1 MIVSYYVNLIIIL
14 ISYPI
19 LSWNLVTQKWNII
32 VKYPAIFQYTV
43 CRNDSLRNYKDEA
56 KIKPSEK
63 ALAMPGQKSYLAPY
77 RLINRR
83 SQRVLAR
90 ISVCY
95 ETWSRTGWHHRFLTG
110 WSKHRLGLSQSQY
123 IVRPIGNFHQIGATD
138 SSFAAHSY
146 GRQYEGKS
154 PFKKWTGPKTIWWNV
169 WHLNISKPSV
179 IQFFVHVTNCFYFH
193 FIKILSLGKL
203 ICAQYWRLISGS
215 RVDHQR

>member
-1 MIVSYYVNLIIIL
+1 M
-14 ISYPI
+14 
-19 LSWNLVTQKWNII
+19 LV
-32 VKYPAIFQYTV
+32 
-43 CRNDSLRNYKDEA
+43 
-56 KIKPSEK
+56 
-63 ALAMPGQKSYLAPY
+63 
-77 RLINRR
+77 RR
-83 SQRVLAR
+83 SVWCEA
-90 ISVCY
+90 
-95 ETWSRTGWHHRFLTG
+95 WSRTGWHHRFLTG

-193 FIKILSLGKL
+193 FIKILSLCKL
-203 ICAQYWRLISGS
+203 ICAQYWRLISGYRNWPRYGLRWSGLCCHS
-215 RVDHQR
+215 RHSTSGPAVARPLAAAPAGPRVLCREWQHKPRQRRPYEWSISILPRKRSNTQR